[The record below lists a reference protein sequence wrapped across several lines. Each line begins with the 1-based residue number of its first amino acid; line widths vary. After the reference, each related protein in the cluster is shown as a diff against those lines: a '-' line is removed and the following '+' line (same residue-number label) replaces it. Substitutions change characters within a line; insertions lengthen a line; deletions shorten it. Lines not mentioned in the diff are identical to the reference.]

1 MTKNCIVK
9 GSKNAHTVFI
19 SYAHQD
25 ARIINKLV
33 TILNPIAHANKIEIW
48 YDKGIKPGTQ
58 WYKQIEKEM
67 KKSCVA
73 VLLISPNFF
82 NSNFIMERELPI
94 LLTNS
99 EVGKCHILC
108 LYIQHAN
115 ADLIPV
121 EADGKKWILT
131 DLQGLNSPDHPFSS
145 LNSHQKDKFL
155 AQAGRV
161 IINTVTEITTS

>member
-1 MTKNCIVK
+1 MTKNYIVK

-25 ARIINKLV
+25 ARVLNKLM
-33 TILNPIAHANKIEIW
+33 TILNPIAYANEIEIW
-48 YDKGIKPGTQ
+48 YDEGIEPGTQ
-58 WYKQIEKEM
+58 WYKQIEK
-67 KKSCVA
+67 KLKRSCVA

-82 NSNFIMERELPI
+82 DSSFIMKQELPM
-94 LLTNS
+94 LLANS
-99 EVGKCHILC
+99 EARKCHILC

-121 EADGKKWILT
+121 EVSGKKWILT
-131 DLQGLNSPDHPFSS
+131 DLLNSPHRPLSDLSS
-145 LNSHQKDKFL
+145 RQRDKFL
-155 AQAGRV
+155 AQVGRV